1 MRSNAMGE
9 NFMYVRTILDGA
21 IGRGVFKRDDDVSD
35 AEIDMDYF
43 LREQIIAGDVDE
55 VVQNCLARYEAAASG
70 EFYPPVLA
78 QGNRA
83 VLGKM

>member
-1 MRSNAMGE
+1 VE
-9 NFMYVRTILDGA
+9 
-21 IGRGVFKRDDDVSD
+21 GR
-35 AEIDMDYF
+35 
-43 LREQIIAGDVDE
+43 LLLAGDVDE

-78 QGNRA
+78 EGNRA